1 MHNKIIIN
9 MEEKENEVVEMP
21 EDIKLPDNAYRELK
35 EGEEYKPILLG
46 QKKYPELNAWTIT
59 WGIIMAIIFSAA
71 TAYSGLRF
79 GQVFEAAIPI
89 AIIAVGVSTLA
100 KRKSPLSENVLIQS
114 IGASS
119 GVIVAGAIFTLP
131 AIYIIK
137 ETNPAVGAEIQ
148 VNFFQIFLSSLLG
161 GFLGI
166 LFLIPFRKYFVS
178 DMHGKYPFP
187 EATATT
193 EIIVSGAKGGNQA
206 KLLLISG
213 LIGGLYDFLMTTF
226 HFWADTISTR
236 MCGWGERLAMNHKF
250 VFKMSAESILL
261 GTGYLIGLK
270 YAAVICAGSAL
281 SWWVI
286 VPLLGQY
293 GAMDVDGVLTSMSTL
308 DPDFIFANYARYIG
322 IGGIAMAGLI
332 GVCKSAGVIKK
343 SLGVAFK
350 AGKQKGEEN
359 AVLRTQRDISMK
371 IILFGFL
378 AVLVMM
384 FIFFLFGGMSMNIKQ
399 VLVGLLVVFIFAF
412 LFTTVAATAIATVG
426 TNPVSGMTMMTLIL
440 SSIVL
445 ASVGLKGGAGILTAL
460 VVGGIVCSA
469 LAMAGGFI
477 TDLKIGYWIGTSPF
491 KQEAFKFVG
500 TLVSALTVGAVIM
513 LLSKTYGYTGEDA
526 LVAPQANAMAA
537 IIQPLMFNGSTPWIL
552 YIVGAV
558 LAILLDVIGVPALA
572 FSLGMFIPLQLN
584 LPLLVGGFLAWFI
597 KTRSKDEALN
607 KMRGE
612 KGTLLA
618 SGLLAGGAIMGVISA
633 ILKYCGVEPT
643 FMANYIG
650 SPMFNILAIVM
661 FVGLCVYLVL
671 HSLNVKKTN

>member
-1 MHNKIIIN
+1 
-9 MEEKENEVVEMP
+9 MEEEKRVSEETDNDIRLP
-21 EDIKLPDNAYRELK
+21 ENAYRELDD
-35 EGEEYKPILLG
+35 GEEYRPILLSDR
-46 QKKYPELNAWTIT
+46 KYPELNAWTIF
-59 WGIIMAIIFSAA
+59 WGILMAVIFSAA

-89 AIIAVGVSTLA
+89 AIIAVGISTVA
-100 KRKSPLSENVLIQS
+100 KRKSPLSENVIIQS

-137 ETNPAVGAEIQ
+137 ETNPTAGAEIQ
-148 VNFFQIFLSSLLG
+148 VNFFQIFMSSLLG

-178 DMHGKYPFP
+178 EMHGKYPFP

-213 LIGGLYDFLMTTF
+213 LVGGLYDFLMTTF

-236 MCGWGERLAMNHKF
+236 MTGWGEQLAMNHKF

-281 SWWVI
+281 SWWVL

-293 GAMDVDGVLTSMSTL
+293 GMFDAGGVQTPMATL
-308 DPDFIFANYARYIG
+308 DPDVIFSGYVRYIG
-322 IGGIAMAGLI
+322 IGGIAMAGIL
-332 GVCKSAGVIKK
+332 GVIKSAGVIKK
-343 SLGVAFK
+343 SVGVALK
-350 AGKQKGEEN
+350 AGKGAAASQFEK
-359 AVLRTQRDISMK
+359 RTQRDIPMK
-371 IILFGFL
+371 IILFGFI
-378 AVLVMM
+378 AVIAMM
-384 FIFFLFGGMSMNIKQ
+384 VLFFFLGGMKMNLSQ
-399 VLVGLLVVFIFAF
+399 VLVGLLVVFLFAF

-440 SSIVL
+440 SSFIL
-445 ASVGLKGGAGILTAL
+445 ASVGLNGGTGIITAL

-469 LAMAGGFI
+469 LSMAGGFI
-477 TDLKIGYWIGTSPF
+477 TDLKVGYWIGTSPF

-500 TLVSALTVGAVIM
+500 TFVSALTVGAVIM
-513 LLSKTYGYTGEDA
+513 LLSETYGYTGDNA

-537 IIQPLMFNGSTPWIL
+537 IIEPMMYGGSTPWIL

-558 LAILLDVIGVPALA
+558 LAVILDVVGVPALA
-572 FSLGMFIPLQLN
+572 FALGMFIPLQLN
-584 LPLLVGGFLAWFI
+584 IPLLVGGFIAWFV
-597 KTRSKDEALN
+597 KTRSKDETVN
-607 KMRGE
+607 KARGE

-618 SGLLAGGAIMGVISA
+618 SGLLAGGAIMGVVSA
-633 ILKYCGVEPT
+633 ILKYAGVEPS
-643 FMANYIG
+643 FMSEYIG
-650 SPMFNILAIVM
+650 SPVFNILSVVM
-661 FVGLCVYLVL
+661 FAALCVYLVA
-671 HSLNVKKTN
+671 HSMKGNRN

>member
-1 MHNKIIIN
+1 
-9 MEEKENEVVEMP
+9 MEEQEKDLINQP
-21 EDIKLPDNAYRELK
+21 EEIKLPDNAYRELK

-137 ETNPAVGAEIQ
+137 ETNPAIGAEIQ

-236 MCGWGERLAMNHKF
+236 MCGWGEQLAMNHKF

-371 IILFGFL
+371 IILFGFI

-399 VLVGLLVVFIFAF
+399 VLVGLLVVFLFAF

-597 KTRSKDEALN
+597 KSRSKDEALN
-607 KMRGE
+607 KARGE

-618 SGLLAGGAIMGVISA
+618 SGLLAGGAIMGVLSA

-643 FMANYIG
+643 FMTNYIG
-650 SPMFNILAIVM
+650 TPVFNILAIVM
-661 FVGLCVYLVL
+661 FVALCVYLVL
-671 HSLNVKKTN
+671 HSMNVKRTE

>member
-1 MHNKIIIN
+1 
-9 MEEKENEVVEMP
+9 MEEQEKDLINQP
-21 EDIKLPDNAYRELK
+21 EEIKLPDNAYRELK

-89 AIIAVGVSTLA
+89 AIIAVGASTLA

-137 ETNPAVGAEIQ
+137 ETNPTIGAEIQ

-213 LIGGLYDFLMTTF
+213 LVGGLYDFLMTTF

-236 MCGWGERLAMNHKF
+236 MCGWGEQLAMNHKF

-343 SLGVAFK
+343 SLGVALK
-350 AGKQKGEEN
+350 AGKQKSEEN

-371 IILFGFL
+371 IILFGFI
-378 AVLVMM
+378 AVLVLM

-399 VLVGLLVVFIFAF
+399 VLVGLLVVFLFAF

-597 KTRSKDEALN
+597 KSRSKDEALN
-607 KMRGE
+607 KARGE

-618 SGLLAGGAIMGVISA
+618 SGLLAGGAIMGVLSA

-650 SPMFNILAIVM
+650 TPVFNILAIVM
-661 FVGLCVYLVL
+661 FVGLCVYLVM
-671 HSLNVKKTN
+671 HAMNVKRTE